1 MLEYSVSWLCDSLVG
16 GSLCSWGAKFPTVTY
31 LPRATATARHRV
43 TDNFHVVE
51 LFTLLSS
58 LYREPVTF
66 FCLFLEGIPYLH
78 LFFFFNW
85 SPWKLSGPF
94 TDGITKA
101 VFLNLTNSKESA
113 YCFLWQPAF
122 NPGSHV
128 TSNCEHDV
136 QVPLR
141 PKFPPSKSSPSAATG
156 TCQGEWS
163 LDTLLLQEGAAPPG
177 TNFRG
182 QSSLIDFLSMLTPP
196 SVWQ

>member
-78 LFFFFNW
+78 LFFFLTDHPENFLDLSLMELQRQFSWIWPTQKNQLTAFSGSQLLILGHMSLLIVSMMFK
-85 SPWKLSGPF
+85 SPWG
-94 TDGITKA
+94 
-101 VFLNLTNSKESA
+101 LN
-113 YCFLWQPAF
+113 FPQV
-122 NPGSHV
+122 NP
-128 TSNCEHDV
+128 
-136 QVPLR
+136 
-141 PKFPPSKSSPSAATG
+141 
-156 TCQGEWS
+156 
-163 LDTLLLQEGAAPPG
+163 LLQQLQE
-177 TNFRG
+177 RVRE
-182 QSSLIDFLSMLTPP
+182 SDL
-196 SVWQ
+196 

>member
-1 MLEYSVSWLCDSLVG
+1 MEADTAVGERSFQLWL
-16 GSLCSWGAKFPTVTY
+16 T
-31 LPRATATARHRV
+31 
-43 TDNFHVVE
+43 FHILQPQRDTE
-51 LFTLLSS
+51 SQIISMWLSS
-58 LYREPVTF
+58 LP
-66 FCLFLEGIPYLH
+66 FCLLFIGSLWHFFLFVFRRDFLSSP
-78 LFFFFNW
+78 FFFNW

-101 VFLNLTNSKESA
+101 VFLKLTNSKESA
-113 YCFLWQPAF
+113 YSFLWQPAF

-163 LDTLLLQEGAAPPG
+163 SDTLLL
-177 TNFRG
+177 
-182 QSSLIDFLSMLTPP
+182 
-196 SVWQ
+196 